1 MRVARAEEG
10 VGHQPDGWSFLLHGV
25 YMTRRLACAVG
36 VLVPNHAVGGTAR
49 VVRVVRVSTDD
60 AHLTRLRLTNSTVA

>member
-1 MRVARAEEG
+1 
-10 VGHQPDGWSFLLHGV
+10 
-25 YMTRRLACAVG
+25 MTRRLACAVG